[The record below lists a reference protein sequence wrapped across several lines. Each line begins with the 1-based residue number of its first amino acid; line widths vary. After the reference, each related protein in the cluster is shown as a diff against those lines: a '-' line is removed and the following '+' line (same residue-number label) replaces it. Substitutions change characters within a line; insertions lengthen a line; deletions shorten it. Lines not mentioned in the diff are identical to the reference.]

1 MSCCRSS
8 AALQAVPVVILHPYL
23 MLLPD
28 MALYVLVKDLVL
40 AVLGKRGDKAAAA
53 ERRMNGQ
60 PSFNGK
66 SATSV
71 PASDSG

>member
-28 MALYVLVKDLVL
+28 MVSYVLVKDLVL
-40 AVLGKRGDKAAAA
+40 AVLGKRGDRAAAA

-66 SATSV
+66 SVTSV

>member
-1 MSCCRSS
+1 
-8 AALQAVPVVILHPYL
+8 

-53 ERRMNGQ
+53 EWRRNGQ

-66 SATSV
+66 SVTSV

>member
-1 MSCCRSS
+1 
-8 AALQAVPVVILHPYL
+8 

-40 AVLGKRGDKAAAA
+40 AALGKRGDKAAAVGW
-53 ERRMNGQ
+53 RRNGQ

>member
-1 MSCCRSS
+1 
-8 AALQAVPVVILHPYL
+8 

-28 MALYVLVKDLVL
+28 MVSYVLVKDLVH
-40 AVLGKRGDKAAAA
+40 AAYGKRGDKAAAA